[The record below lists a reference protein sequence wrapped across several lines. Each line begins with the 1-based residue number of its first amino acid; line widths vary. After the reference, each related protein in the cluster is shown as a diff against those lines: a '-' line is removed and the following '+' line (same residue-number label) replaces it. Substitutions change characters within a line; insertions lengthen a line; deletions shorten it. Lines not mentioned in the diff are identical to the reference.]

1 MALNDHDQARIREYL
16 LGRLSDE
23 EQQKIE
29 ERLMVEDD
37 LFEELE
43 ISKGEL
49 IEEYRAGEL
58 TQHDHSYFENSFLAT
73 PEGKQ
78 RHLLAVGL
86 DRIARP
92 SPAPQRVT
100 WFEKLRA
107 FFGTSSSWPVFASAL
122 AAVAILALGYAGFRW
137 ISNQPQTSIAFTLTN
152 SVINRGSGDPRY
164 HVVSLKPDV
173 GEAKIT
179 LALPESAPT
188 GVNYRAQ
195 LDDRV
200 NTTTLTPLSQDATS
214 VLVVVSAKKLPPG
227 LYSIKLI
234 AISPDGSEQRLP
246 GDYLFQVTS

>member
-58 TQHDHSYFENSFLAT
+58 TQHDHSYFEHSFLAT

-78 RHLLAVGL
+78 RHLFAVAF
-86 DRIARP
+86 DCIARP
-92 SPAPQRVT
+92 SPAPQHVS

-107 FFGTSSSWPVFASAL
+107 FFGASPWPVFASAL
-122 AAVAILALGYAGFRW
+122 GALAILVLGYTGYLW
-137 ISNQPQTSIAFTLTN
+137 IRNQPQTSIAFNLTN

-173 GEAKIT
+173 GEVKIT
-179 LALPESAPT
+179 LALPQSAPT

-200 NTTTLTPLSQDATS
+200 NTTTLTPLSQDANS
-214 VLVVVSAKKLPPG
+214 VLVVIPAKKLPPG

-234 AISPDGSEQRLP
+234 AIRPDGTEQRLA